1 MSKILSLVFSGS
13 AARVIK
19 TTLEYR
25 IKTNNFYWLINFL
38 KFTIVRKNQEDWCC
52 FIWREL
58 NMLLRQSGNTR
69 KYLRIIDR

>member
-52 FIWREL
+52 FIWR
-58 NMLLRQSGNTR
+58 
-69 KYLRIIDR
+69 